1 MKSSPL
7 LLLPADHDAELPVVE
22 QPVTVGVESAE
33 GHVHLHDVDDLG
45 SFFLFIFTW
54 AEVRLG
60 HTELN
65 S

>member
-7 LLLPADHDAELPVVE
+7 LLLPADHDAELLVVE

-45 SFFLFIFTW
+45 SFFCLSLPGQ
-54 AEVRLG
+54 R
-60 HTELN
+60 
-65 S
+65 